1 MRPPVALLVCASLAF
16 CTGGCSRAGLTRQ
29 VDDAWQEMEAT
40 RDELEQIHPALVK
53 YTEAARVDTGFSK
66 ARGLALDP
74 DGLIYVAGDQA
85 VRVLSE
91 EGALQREFALSGSP
105 YCLAI
110 AGDGAIVVGLKD
122 HVEIYDADGQLQA
135 SWQRLAGRAYLTC
148 VAPSGDDVYVADAG
162 DRAVLRYSRSGQLLG
177 LIGQKDDTR
186 GIPGLVVP
194 SPHLDVTVGSDG
206 LLRVNNPGRRLVET
220 YTAEGDLKASW
231 GRASSDIDGFCG
243 CCNPTDIA
251 LLPDGRIVTSEKGLV
266 RVKVYDAEGKLEAVV
281 AGPEAFA
288 RGAAGLDLATD
299 ARGRVFV
306 LDPKANEVII
316 FEPSGAA
323 QE

>member
-1 MRPPVALLVCASLAF
+1 MRPVVALLVCASLAF

-91 EGALQREFALSGSP
+91 EGALQREFALSGPP

-122 HVEIYDADGQLQA
+122 HVEIHDAEGQLQA
-135 SWQRLAGRAYLTC
+135 AWERLARRAYLTC
-148 VAPSGDDVYVADAG
+148 VALSGDDVYVADAG

-177 LIGQKDDTR
+177 LIGQKDDT
-186 GIPGLVVP
+186 LM
-194 SPHLDVTVGSDG
+194 
-206 LLRVNNPGRRLVET
+206 
-220 YTAEGDLKASW
+220 
-231 GRASSDIDGFCG
+231 
-243 CCNPTDIA
+243 
-251 LLPDGRIVTSEKGLV
+251 
-266 RVKVYDAEGKLEAVV
+266 
-281 AGPEAFA
+281 
-288 RGAAGLDLATD
+288 
-299 ARGRVFV
+299 
-306 LDPKANEVII
+306 
-316 FEPSGAA
+316 
-323 QE
+323 